1 MMMGK
6 EINNKKY
13 SFRLTNND
21 TEVYQFLESSKKTN
35 SETIRELLRFAI
47 SKLKQMEREQKRNNI
62 YLELQ
67 NELVQIKELQ
77 EKHHTELIEK
87 LNKGIIVS
95 GSEEESESECGNE
108 VSESIENSIDSM
120 LHMFGMDDE

>member
-1 MMMGK
+1 MEK
-6 EINNKKY
+6 EIGSKKY

-21 TEVYQFLESSKKTN
+21 KEIYQFLESSKKTN

-62 YLELQ
+62 YLKLQ

-77 EKHHTELIEK
+77 EKHHAELIEK